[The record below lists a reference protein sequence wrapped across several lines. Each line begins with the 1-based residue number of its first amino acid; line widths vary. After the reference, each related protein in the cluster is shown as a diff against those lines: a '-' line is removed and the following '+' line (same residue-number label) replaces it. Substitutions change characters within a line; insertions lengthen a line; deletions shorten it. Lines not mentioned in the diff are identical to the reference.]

1 LHATPC
7 AVSEHPLRE
16 ADSPTTTTTST
27 KTQQQQQ
34 SQQQQQQSQKSSN
47 AKPSTPAPPAVA
59 DDPLSM
65 LLHSDPL
72 ALPSM
77 DGVQTPLDVATAEAA
92 ASLAAPQRPSSALA
106 DAPSTATNGDDSA
119 ASSTGATGTPAASPS
134 TMGDTFVPWSSRKAD
149 ILSKYSTDERIGV
162 TAKFMD
168 DAPNSQVKLPVDQVK
183 QRLDELDDSA
193 EHLQATAL
201 ALTQQEYISHI
212 EKLHAEL
219 ILAWDQQERVK
230 SLKIAIQSSK
240 VLGDTSVIRFYPSKF
255 VLITE
260 ILDTFGKLVYNRI
273 LNRAGAQN
281 DLGHIHT
288 PDEFAAIRDS
298 IAPQAVETCRN
309 WFFKIASIRELL
321 PRIYIEIA
329 LLPCYRF
336 VQAQSFERILRRL
349 THTIRGVGDPLV
361 ATYVAAYLAR
371 VSLHVLPLDRAHLTI
386 SISDFLVNQRRM
398 ALPEFDE
405 HVKSHGV
412 DRATYL
418 GLYAP
423 ALAWLLHRAAHC
435 GSAHEASRLT
445 ALVAEEPAA
454 KANGLLWSCLLSA
467 MSPDVVAAN
476 ALELAGYIEEADALT
491 FPKHQLWATLGVNLL
506 LCAPPADKRI
516 AILERVWANVTKIA
530 EPDNYVVVAE
540 TWIEFPLNYL
550 TTREVDVMLAD
561 VLAHVNVDRA
571 HERLQP
577 RLVGIVQKVLAKHS
591 DFEALFAMQHFLPL
605 LDLFQGEAKVDA
617 SKSLV
622 AAFNRVPPPV
632 SDAVVISSMVSICKT
647 VHDSLNALSFADE
660 ARRVRIAL
668 CQFVRQCDFDRDVE
682 RQLNFLNECRA
693 SLGNIDAVKETLVQR
708 AAELCMRTRA
718 LVKGKHTR
726 KTAAFVRACIAF
738 MFVTIPAMD
747 ADLPRL
753 RLYRLAAEVALLNN
767 ALPQC
772 DALLKSAIAL
782 VATVPPQVELPDGRS
797 VSSEAEL
804 VDIISTYCALLV
816 AVPGDPES
824 GPFYLFRGLLGAV
837 HQYPWAKSSTA
848 PSTIYVRA
856 LAALGA
862 LGQSPLPYCAPDVIG
877 NDRLYAG
884 ASEYVKQLQESCDS
898 LLEQLLGAIAAAK
911 DNNDAVR
918 QCQLATE
925 LFGAMSSR
933 CRLTPKSATLLL
945 SLGQMAASI
954 SKREKL
960 ASEGKLFRKHARA
973 LASGAVIG
981 RDSSSIDAASDE
993 DVLRVSRELY
1003 RRLKDAIDSDE
1014 TPTGPTATTTA
1025 AAEKPSKSKK

>member
-804 VDIISTYCALLV
+804 VDIISTYCALARRRAGRPRERSVLFVPRPARRRASVPVGQVVDGAIDHLCARAGGARRARPV
-816 AVPGDPES
+816 AAA
-824 GPFYLFRGLLGAV
+824 LLRARRDR
-837 HQYPWAKSSTA
+837 QRP
-848 PSTIYVRA
+848 PVRRRERVRQA
-856 LAALGA
+856 AARVVRLAARA
-862 LGQSPLPYCAPDVIG
+862 AAWAPLPPP
-877 NDRLYAG
+877 R
-884 ASEYVKQLQESCDS
+884 
-898 LLEQLLGAIAAAK
+898 
-911 DNNDAVR
+911 
-918 QCQLATE
+918 
-925 LFGAMSSR
+925 
-933 CRLTPKSATLLL
+933 
-945 SLGQMAASI
+945 
-954 SKREKL
+954 
-960 ASEGKLFRKHARA
+960 
-973 LASGAVIG
+973 
-981 RDSSSIDAASDE
+981 
-993 DVLRVSRELY
+993 
-1003 RRLKDAIDSDE
+1003 
-1014 TPTGPTATTTA
+1014 TTTTPCA
-1025 AAEKPSKSKK
+1025 SASSPPSSLAR